1 MIIRKINRTTLLFGG
16 ELMKYKFNIGDYFVT
31 RNGKNGYI
39 LELTEFGN
47 NQNAFTLGFLNDN
60 KTVLEYTNNGIYNN
74 DDFVL
79 FEDYFERIGNYD
91 FSNVKI
97 SPLSIVSVPMKWE
110 GRDSQLMWDKIN
122 EIIRYINKQ

>member
-1 MIIRKINRTTLLFGG
+1 
-16 ELMKYKFNIGDYFVT
+16 MKYKFNIGDYFVT

-74 DDFVL
+74 DDFAL
-79 FEDYFERIGNYD
+79 FEDYFERIGDYD

>member
-39 LELTEFGN
+39 LELIEFGN

-79 FEDYFERIGNYD
+79 FEDYFERIGDYD

>member
-79 FEDYFERIGNYD
+79 FEDYFERIGDYD